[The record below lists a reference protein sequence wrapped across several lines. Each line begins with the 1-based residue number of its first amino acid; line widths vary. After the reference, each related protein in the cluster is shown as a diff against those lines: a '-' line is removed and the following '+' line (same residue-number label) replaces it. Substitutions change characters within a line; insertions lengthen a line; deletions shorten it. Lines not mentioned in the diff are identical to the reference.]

1 MYLKALHFGDIETAE
16 KILLAE
22 TPKEAKN
29 LGREVR
35 NFDEKS
41 WNEVKIQKMYLA
53 LEGKFSQNKDLMDKL
68 KLVNRSNLGVPRIYK
83 SLLTEG
89 KEPPQCKR
97 VI

>member
-1 MYLKALHFGDIETAE
+1 MYLKALHFGDVETAE

-41 WNEVKIQKMYLA
+41 
-53 LEGKFSQNKDLMDKL
+53 
-68 KLVNRSNLGVPRIYK
+68 
-83 SLLTEG
+83 
-89 KEPPQCKR
+89 
-97 VI
+97 